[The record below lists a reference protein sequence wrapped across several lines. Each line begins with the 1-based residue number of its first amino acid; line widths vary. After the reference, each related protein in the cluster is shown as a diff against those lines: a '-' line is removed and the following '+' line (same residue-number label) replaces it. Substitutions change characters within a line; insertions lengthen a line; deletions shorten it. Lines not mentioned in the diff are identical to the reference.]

1 MLIGTATTEL
11 ESSVDEL
18 TTKVSKLSEIADG
31 LIDKLVGFAFDVLI
45 AIVILIVGRFILK
58 FIRNLVKKILNKS
71 SVDIGVVKFADSI
84 VKVVGYIIIIIIIC
98 GQIGIETTSLI
109 TLLGTASLTIG
120 LALEGCFS
128 NFAGGVLLLV
138 TKPFVVGDYIIVNGV
153 EGVVDKIDLIYTS
166 LKTVDNKSITIPN
179 GTVSNET
186 LINVTHQT
194 KRRVDVEVGI
204 HYDDDIKKAKDI
216 ATKVMNSCP
225 YILKE
230 DDNVVVVKE
239 LGESSVVLAIRM
251 WTSTEDYWNG
261 LFYLNENI
269 KREFEANQIRI
280 PYNQLDVHVH
290 NAQ

>member
-1 MLIGTATTEL
+1 MLVGTSTVEL

-18 TTKVSKLSEIADG
+18 SNKVSKLSDITDS
-31 LIDKLVGFAFDVLI
+31 LVDKLVGFAFDVMI
-45 AIVILIVGRFILK
+45 AIVIFIVGRIILK
-58 FIRNLVKKILNKS
+58 FVRKLIKKLLDRSN
-71 SVDIGVVKFADSI
+71 VDLGVVRFTDSI
-84 VKVVGYIIIIIIIC
+84 VKVLGYIIIIIIIC

-138 TKPFVVGDYIIVNGV
+138 TKPFSVGDYIIVNGV
-153 EGVVDKIDLIYTS
+153 EGVVDRIDLIYTS

-194 KRRVDVEVGI
+194 KRRVDVEVGV
-204 HYDDDIKKAKDI
+204 HYEDDIKKAKDI
-216 ATKVMNSCP
+216 ATKVMNSYP
-225 YILKE
+225 NILKDE
-230 DDNVVVVKE
+230 DNAVVVKE
-239 LGESSVVLAIRM
+239 LGESSIVLAIRM
-251 WTSTEDYWNG
+251 WTSTGDYWDG
-261 LFYLNENI
+261 TFYLNENI
-269 KREFEANQIRI
+269 KNEFEANHIRI

-290 NAQ
+290 NS